1 MKSITKKPL
10 NYPPS
15 PKLTKT
21 QMKST
26 RKNLPKITFFN
37 AILTSKPNINQYPD
51 KIKKRK
57 PQKLTSKSKINQNPN
72 EITKRKP
79 PLNSLFHPKINL
91 QTQNLPKPR

>member
-1 MKSITKKPL
+1 MKINQKKPL

-21 QMKST
+21 QMKSA
-26 RKNLPKITFFN
+26 RKKRTYPITFSL

-72 EITKRKP
+72 EVTERKSPTKLTFSP
-79 PLNSLFHPKINL
+79 
-91 QTQNLPKPR
+91 QN